1 MKKLVLLLV
10 VAMAFS
16 FDGNA
21 QGVKSLFG
29 KLTGKNTETT
39 ETTETKNGS
48 ESSASSVLTDIIGAV
63 TGGQKLT
70 ADALCGTWK
79 YQGTSCELKSD
90 EALAELGSKLV
101 TVKAEEKINEL
112 LLKLGVEE
120 GNTTFTFVNDGT
132 CSVSVGERG
141 FAGTYVIGEDAKSIV
156 FSFLMGQL
164 TLNSTVEYVAGS
176 MDITFDADR
185 VLALIKSLSA
195 AVAQYDSSQAS
206 SSSVSSTVELVKSLS
221 TMLESFNGMRLGVKV
236 TK

>member
-1 MKKLVLLLV
+1 M
-10 VAMAFS
+10 AMAFS

-21 QGVKSLFG
+21 QGLKSLFG
-29 KLTGKNTETT
+29 KLTGKTSGASATSD
-39 ETTETKNGS
+39 TKS
-48 ESSASSVLTDIIGAV
+48 ESGNSVSNILTDIIGAV

-90 EALAELGSKLV
+90 ETLAELGSKLV

-120 GNTTFTFVNDGT
+120 GNTTFTFVEDGT

-185 VLALIKSLSA
+185 VLAVIKGLSA
-195 AVAQYDSSQAS
+195 AVAQYDSSQVS
-206 SSSVSSTVELVKSLS
+206 SSSVSSTLELVKSLS
-221 TMLESFNGMRLGVKV
+221 VMLESFNGMRLGVKV